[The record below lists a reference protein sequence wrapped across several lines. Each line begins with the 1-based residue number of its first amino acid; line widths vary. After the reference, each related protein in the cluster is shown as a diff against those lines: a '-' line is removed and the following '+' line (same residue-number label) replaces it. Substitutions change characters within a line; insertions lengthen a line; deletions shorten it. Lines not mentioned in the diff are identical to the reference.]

1 MLYFY
6 SFVIGK
12 KKLTCLE
19 NSKNLS
25 NNKINEMFFLGAWN
39 MRGKR
44 VFQGANIKAWGL
56 LICNFFGKPF
66 SRDDAYKFQTELVKA
81 A

>member
-1 MLYFY
+1 
-6 SFVIGK
+6 
-12 KKLTCLE
+12 
-19 NSKNLS
+19 
-25 NNKINEMFFLGAWN
+25 MFFLGAWN